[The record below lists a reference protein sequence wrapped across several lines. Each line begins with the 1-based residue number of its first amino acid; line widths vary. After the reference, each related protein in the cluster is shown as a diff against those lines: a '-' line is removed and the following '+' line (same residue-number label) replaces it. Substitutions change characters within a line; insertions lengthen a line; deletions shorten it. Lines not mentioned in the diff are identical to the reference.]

1 LTDTEKCDSTALDGH
16 GEVAVLHD
24 ALAAG
29 VDLAED
35 LHHAQQPQVDGH
47 AQLDGGDHVAVDAHA
62 DGGGADARLH
72 VQVGGPRPEAGQQQ
86 QPEYSEPL
94 AGLLLG
100 AAALQP
106 GRRGLVHGHPPAV
119 HEAEVAIVEELL
131 RGPVDDL
138 PQLALI
144 RRRRVRD
151 RRVEVE
157 VERGPV
163 VQVLVGIIERGGEVG
178 RLAPG
183 AGSDLLG
190 VDEPQGR
197 PAHLDHVAVVEPLGV
212 DLLVVDPRPVAG
224 SEVADPKTPVPRLD
238 HAVMAAGH
246 VVGQHDR
253 VVGLAADADRFA
265 AQLDP
270 LEPLGRLDLEV
281 GHRPKTS
288 LVTTKFRSAVS

>member
-1 LTDTEKCDSTALDGH
+1 
-16 GEVAVLHD
+16 
-24 ALAAG
+24 
-29 VDLAED
+29 
-35 LHHAQQPQVDGH
+35 
-47 AQLDGGDHVAVDAHA
+47 
-62 DGGGADARLH
+62 

-86 QPEYSEPL
+86 QLEHPDPL
-94 AGLLLG
+94 AGFLLG
-100 AAALQP
+100 AATFQP

-119 HEAEVAIVEELL
+119 HQAEVAVVEGLF
-131 RGPVDDL
+131 RGAVDDL

-163 VQVLVGIIERGGEVG
+163 VEVLVGIIERGREVG

-212 DLLVVDPRPVAG
+212 DLLVVEPRSVAG
-224 SEVADPKTPVPRLD
+224 TEVADPKTPVPRLD

-253 VVGLAADADRFA
+253 VVAVAADADRLA

-270 LEPLGRLDLEV
+270 FEPLGRLDLEM
-281 GHRPKTS
+281 GHRPMTS
-288 LVTTKFRSAVS
+288 LVFATFRSAVS